1 MVQNAVLHQAYP
13 IQALEVCLSMLL
25 TLQEARPQILDMQR
39 LVDGWTKL
47 LLDYTTTE
55 VCQVLC
61 ATLRAQTTN

>member
-1 MVQNAVLHQAYP
+1 
-13 IQALEVCLSMLL
+13 MLL
-25 TLQEARPQILDMQR
+25 TLQEARPQILDMQQ